1 MTESALVPPTPHVH
15 WVKGG
20 HAEVVSIDGDSIV
33 LRSTTSAPPGARLES
48 TLAGTSTPVKMK
60 SYGTHK
66 EADGS
71 FTLKGRLIDATRE
84 LRGTLSALASSS
96 ASPGFTPGRRL

>member
-1 MTESALVPPTPHVH
+1 MSTSSAETMSGPAAHIT
-15 WVKGG
+15 WTKGG
-20 HAEVVSIDGDSIV
+20 HAEVVSVADDAIV
-33 LRSTTSAPPGARLES
+33 LRSTTSAPPGARLEAKLGS
-48 TLAGTSTPVKMK
+48 DPSVVVKVK

-84 LRGTLSALASSS
+84 LRDRLTALA
-96 ASPGFTPGRRL
+96 T